1 MSGLTITVVHTPA
14 CHLCD
19 DAHEAL
25 ARARTHSPFHLE
37 LVDSDSPLGIE
48 LLRRHRP
55 AAFPLILANSE
66 FFSQGRLSRGK
77 LQALLDEQSVG
88 SSR

>member
-1 MSGLTITVVHTPA
+1 MSGLTITVVRAPA

-19 DAHEAL
+19 DAQETL
-25 ARARTHSPFHLE
+25 ARAGGHSPFQLE
-37 LVDSDSPLGIE
+37 LIDADSPAGIE
-48 LLRRHRP
+48 LLSCYRP
-55 AAFPLILANSE
+55 AAFPLILVNGE

-77 LQALLDEQSVG
+77 LQALLNAQSAA

>member
-1 MSGLTITVVHTPA
+1 MSGLTITVVRAPA

-25 ARARTHSPFHLE
+25 ARAGAHSPFHLE
-37 LVDSDSPLGIE
+37 LIDSDSPLGIE
-48 LLRRHRP
+48 LVRRHRP
-55 AAFPLILANSE
+55 AAFPLILADGE

-77 LQALLDEQSVG
+77 LGALLDAQSVA

>member
-1 MSGLTITVVHTPA
+1 MSDLTITVVRAPA

-19 DAHEAL
+19 DVQEAL
-25 ARARTHSPFHLE
+25 ARAGAHSPFRFE
-37 LVDSDSPLGIE
+37 LIDADSSAGIE
-48 LLRRHRP
+48 LVRCYRP
-55 AAFPLILANSE
+55 AAFPLILVNGE

-77 LQALLDEQSVG
+77 LQALLDAQPAA